1 MSSKCIMAL
10 VNAKICSSVLG
21 KMVPIGLKTLAMYF
35 GRVLVCLLGK
45 GSYVD
50 ISLHSTKASGFA

>member
-1 MSSKCIMAL
+1 MAF